1 MHIRLLWS
9 CTIRDCKGNAPKG
22 SDFAVQQECNN
33 VMSPIEYPMQLS
45 HAILPSTHGALN
57 TQQHQVQPLHKNRSN
72 GLGLGVGFRVR
83 VSGLWFIPPF
93 YREPLQIWHKH
104 ASFPK
109 TATLLKFNR
118 LFSENR
124 YTFNL
129 VAPPMLMLPW
139 HQHRLPLGLFICCK
153 WSSP

>member
-1 MHIRLLWS
+1 MENACLWNL
-9 CTIRDCKGNAPKG
+9 TISTCYASLPLCMCIKMSQCDVPDGVSNAT
-22 SDFAVQQECNN
+22 FTCNTTEHPWSN
-33 VMSPIEYPMQLS
+33 DHTTTP
-45 HAILPSTHGALN
+45 
-57 TQQHQVQPLHKNRSN
+57 VQPLHKDRSN
-72 GLGLGVGFRVR
+72 GLGLGLGVRVR

-104 ASFPK
+104 ASFLK

-139 HQHRLPLGLFICCK
+139 HQLRLPLGLFICCK